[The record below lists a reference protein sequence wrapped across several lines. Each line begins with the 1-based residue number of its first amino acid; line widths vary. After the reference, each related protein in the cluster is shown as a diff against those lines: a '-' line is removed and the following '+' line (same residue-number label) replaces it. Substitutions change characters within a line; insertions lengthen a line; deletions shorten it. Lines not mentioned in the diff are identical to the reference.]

1 MALGERIAT
10 DLWNDSA
17 TRRKTKNYLWE
28 SKDKNRANCKSEEM
42 SHTNSLPFKAV
53 NPDLRKYGAV
63 LRGKICIIEGLI
75 SAGKSTA
82 SAELEKFVTN
92 LGIPCKFFPE
102 PLIPELLALFLSD
115 QKKHA
120 FAFQLTMLV
129 KRQAIY
135 REAFE
140 AAKQGY
146 FCIIDRSIHGDFCF
160 ALMHKNRGNITD
172 ASPVMKDVTEHR
184 CKMNVKV
191 SSAVWKFCPHC
202 STSLIAPPSSEG
214 ESPSEWKSYLSV
226 LHSEKFEH
234 PDYVLF
240 LQVTPQKAIERCKR
254 RDRDGEKAYD
264 LEYFTELC
272 QVYSS
277 VIPQSPAN
285 QVLVLD
291 WNEDRETATI
301 ARTLLNEMRKVYE
314 LNGAQ

>member
-1 MALGERIAT
+1 
-10 DLWNDSA
+10 
-17 TRRKTKNYLWE
+17 
-28 SKDKNRANCKSEEM
+28 M
-42 SHTNSLPFKAV
+42 SNVNLLPFKSV
-53 NPDLRKYGAV
+53 NPELRKYGAV
-63 LRGKICIIEGLI
+63 LRGKVCIIEGLI

-82 SAELEKFVTN
+82 SAELEKFVTK

-115 QKKHA
+115 QKKYA
-120 FAFQLTMLV
+120 FSFQLTMLV

-140 AAKQGY
+140 YAKQGY

-172 ASPVMKDVTEHR
+172 ATIPTVT
-184 CKMNVKV
+184 K
-191 SSAVWKFCPHC
+191 SSEVCCELTKKIDANLWNFCPRC
-202 STSLIAPPSSEG
+202 GSRTADLPKLETTESTP
-214 ESPSEWKSYLSV
+214 PSEWKSYLSV

-240 LQVTPQKAIERCKR
+240 LEVTPQKAIERCKR

-264 LEYFTELC
+264 LAYFTELC

-277 VIPQSPAN
+277 VIPASPAN

-291 WNEDRETATI
+291 WNQDRETETI
-301 ARTLLNEMRKVYE
+301 AKHLLDEMKKVYE